1 MNMTDSFEDILKY
14 IPQRPPMVMV
24 DKLLLSNE
32 VKSET
37 ELTVRADNIF
47 VENGVLTAPGL
58 TENMAQTAAT
68 RAGFTFLKNDED
80 VKLGFIGAI
89 KNLKIYREPAVG
101 SILKTEIR
109 ELATV
114 MNILAVKT
122 EIRCEM
128 ELVAECE
135 LKIFIQK

>member
-1 MNMTDSFEDILKY
+1 MTANFEHILKY

-24 DKLLLSNE
+24 DKLLQSDE

-58 TENMAQTAAT
+58 TENMAQTAAA
-68 RAGFTFLKNDED
+68 RAGFTFVENGEA

-89 KNLKIYREPAVG
+89 KNLKIHREPAVG
-101 SILKTEIR
+101 STLKTEIR
-109 ELATV
+109 ELAKV

-122 EIRCEM
+122 EIRVEN

-135 LKIFIQK
+135 LKIFIQE

>member
-1 MNMTDSFEDILKY
+1 MNEILKY
-14 IPQRPPMVMV
+14 IPQRPPMVMI

-47 VENGVLTAPGL
+47 VQNGVLTTPGL
-58 TENMAQTAAT
+58 TENMAQTAAA
-68 RAGFTFLKNDED
+68 RAGFTFLEKGEA
-80 VKLGFIGAI
+80 VKLGFIGAV
-89 KNLKIYREPAVG
+89 KNLKIYQEPVVG

-109 ELATV
+109 ELAQV
-114 MNILAVKT
+114 MNILSVKT
-122 EIRCEM
+122 EMRCKN

-135 LKIFIQK
+135 LKIFIQE